1 MTDGNGVKA
10 PESADKGLG
19 DIVGDISGKA
29 SLLIQEEIELA
40 KAEVTQK
47 LTRLGKGAA
56 AGAVAAV
63 FLVFMLIYLLHAL
76 SYLFFD
82 ILYTEPSDNVWLGY
96 LITTGILLLFAAIGG
111 LLALRFIKK
120 GSPPVPELAI
130 EEAKKTRHSIEEVRR

>member
-10 PESADKGLG
+10 PDSADKGLG
-19 DIVGDISGKA
+19 DIVGDVSGKA

-56 AGAVAAV
+56 AGAVAGV
-63 FLVFMLIYLLHAL
+63 FLVFMLVYLLHTLAWFFND
-76 SYLFFD
+76 LFNAADGENFW
-82 ILYTEPSDNVWLGY
+82 IGF
-96 LITTGILLLFAAIGG
+96 LITAGILLLFAAIGG